1 MSKRI
6 LVIDDEEAV
15 RTSFTLALGDA
26 GFEVDTAESGE
37 KGLQMKKDTEY
48 DLIFLDL
55 KMPGMSGVETLRQI
69 RKTDKRVPIYIFT
82 AFHKEFF
89 EELKIARKEKLS
101 FEILKKPI
109 GTDLIVTLTKL
120 ILGQPEEAK
129 EASYV

>member
-15 RTSFTLALGDA
+15 RMSFILALEDT

-37 KGLQMKKDTEY
+37 KGLQMKKNAEY

-55 KMPGMSGVETLRQI
+55 KMPGMNGVETLRQI
-69 RKTDKRVPIYIFT
+69 RKTDKKVPIYIFT

-89 EELKIARKEKLS
+89 EELKIARKEMLS

-109 GTDLIVTLTKL
+109 CTDLIVPLTKL
-120 ILGQPEEAK
+120 VLGQPEEAK
-129 EASYV
+129 EPSYV